1 MHRPASLKR
10 AILAAALIGLSSMS
24 GGAAAET
31 VWAEWDGALFAR
43 AKAENRFV
51 LLDLEAVW
59 CHWCHVM
66 EETTYRDPAVV
77 TLMAARYIPVRV
89 DQDRNPDLS
98 SRYGNWGWPATIVFA
113 PDGTEIV
120 KLRGYIP
127 PERMAALLQAIIDD
141 PSPGPSAVTLPP
153 VMPAAS
159 AYLPPATR
167 DRLFAD
173 WRSTFDEKNAGWGSV
188 HKLILADNMDLAL
201 TLASA
206 GDAAAEQ
213 MARRTFDQALNLI
226 DPVWGGVYQ
235 YSDEPDWRSPHFEK
249 IMSYQASYLRQ
260 LSEAYLRWGDARHLA
275 AARAIQTYLVSFLR
289 SPEGA
294 FYVSQD
300 ADLDSRTDG
309 HAFYSLDDAGRR
321 KLGMP
326 RIDVHLYAREN
337 GWAVSGLAAYYTA
350 TGDPEVLAAAE
361 RALDWVVTHRR
372 LAGGGYTHDE
382 TDRGGPFLGDTIA
395 VGQAAL
401 DLYAATGSRRWLA
414 TALAAGEFAG
424 ATFRGPDG
432 GFVSAKTP
440 EAGVGALAKPFV
452 QFDET
457 VAATRFFNLLARY
470 SGRQADHAL
479 ARHGMRYL
487 ASEELASFVGNAAGI
502 LLADAEVTIEP
513 MHITVVGGKGDAAA
527 AGLHRAARAMPGVY
541 KRIDWWDRREGPMT
555 NGDVTYP
562 ELDRAAAFAC
572 SNQVCSLPVLD
583 PSGLQGT
590 ISSMLALRQEVRQ
603 D

>member
-1 MHRPASLKR
+1 MRDSSPLFR
-10 AILAAALIGLSSMS
+10 AVATAVLLVLATIPSRAT
-24 GGAAAET
+24 AEA
-31 VWAEWDGALFAR
+31 VWAEWDSALFAR
-43 AKAENRFV
+43 AKAESRFV

-77 TLMAARYIPVRV
+77 ALMADRYIPVRV

-98 SRYGNWGWPATIVFA
+98 SRYGNWGWPATIVFG

-141 PSPGPSAVTLPP
+141 PSPGPSVVDAEKV
-153 VMPAAS
+153 VPAAS
-159 AYLPPATR
+159 AYLPTAARTK
-167 DRLFAD
+167 LLSD
-173 WRSTFDEKNAGWGSV
+173 WRSTFDEANAGWGSV
-188 HKLILADNMDLAL
+188 HKLILTDNMDLAL
-201 TLASA
+201 TLASS
-206 GDAAAEQ
+206 GDAEAEK

-235 YSDEPDWRSPHFEK
+235 YSDEPDWKSPHFEK

-260 LSEAYLRWGDARHLA
+260 LSEAYLRWGDTRHLA
-275 AARAIQTYLVSFLR
+275 AAGAIKSYMTDFLQ

-294 FYVSQD
+294 FHVSQD
-300 ADLDSRTDG
+300 ADLDSTTDG
-309 HAFYSLDDAGRR
+309 HAYYVLDDAGRR

-326 RIDVHLYAREN
+326 RIDKHLYAREN
-337 GWAVSGLAAYYTA
+337 GWAVSGLAAYYAA
-350 TGDPEVLAAAE
+350 TGDVSALAAAE
-361 RALDWVVTHRR
+361 RALDWVVANRG
-372 LAGGGYTHDE
+372 LKGGGFRHDA

-401 DLYAATGSRRWLA
+401 DLYAATGQRRWLEVA
-414 TALAAGEFAG
+414 IAAGEFTSAN
-424 ATFRGPDG
+424 FRGPDG
-432 GFVSAKTP
+432 GFISSRTP
-440 EAGVGALAKPFV
+440 EAATGVLAKPFV

-457 VAATRFFNLLARY
+457 VAATRFANLLARY
-470 SGRQADHAL
+470 SGRAEFHEL

-487 ASEELASFVGNAAGI
+487 ASDVMTSFIGNAAGI
-502 LLADAEVTIEP
+502 LLADTEVTIEP
-513 MHITVVGGKGDAAA
+513 MHITIVGRKDDPVAI
-527 AGLHRAARAMPGVY
+527 GLHQAARAVPGIY
-541 KRIDWWDRREGPMT
+541 RRLDWWDQREGLMI
-555 NGDVTYP
+555 NADVIYP

-572 SNQVCSLPVLD
+572 SNQVCSLPVFEA
-583 PSGLQGT
+583 SGLKTT
-590 ISSMLALRQEVRQ
+590 IDSMLALRREVRS